1 MAWLNTATRRHVLIA
16 SALPLAAWLLASHPA
31 NAQTTEI
38 RLATQPSLSFTPLF
52 VMKEKKLI
60 EKHAAAL
67 GFEGITTAWSSF
79 SSGNV
84 MNDALLANQLDV
96 AAGGVPGALLLWDR
110 TRGKGASEVK
120 GMAAIN
126 SASFT
131 LFTTR
136 PEVKSVKDL
145 TEKDRIA
152 VPAVKSS
159 MQAVLLQM
167 AAAQAF
173 GEKEWAKLDVLTVA
187 MAHPDAY
194 SLLASGKSELTGHF
208 SGPPFQYDQIKD
220 PRLKKV
226 LASSEVTGGPMTMN
240 MIWSMARF
248 HDANPKAYKAVLLAL
263 DEALEFTRKD
273 PRAAGELYM
282 ANVKSKVQID
292 DVLAGLTDP
301 ETTFSSTPLRSSALA
316 NFLVGTGVLKTKMDS
331 WKDFFFAEVHDKSGS

>member
-1 MAWLNTATRRHVLIA
+1 MVLRRARFSRRALELAAVVVVLSAFSPA
-16 SALPLAAWLLASHPA
+16 SAE
-31 NAQTTEI
+31 TTEI

-52 VMKEKKLI
+52 VMKDKKLI

-67 GFEGITTAWSSF
+67 GLDGLTTTWSSF

-84 MNDALLANQLDV
+84 MNDALLANQLDI

-173 GEKEWAKLDVLTVA
+173 GEKEWAKLDAFTVA
-187 MAHPDAY
+187 MAHPDAF

-208 SGPPFQYDQIKD
+208 SGPPYQYDQIKD
-220 PRLKKV
+220 PRLNKV
-226 LASSEVTGGPMTMN
+226 FASSEVTGGPMTMN
-240 MIWSMARF
+240 MLWSIARF
-248 HDANPKAYKAVLLAL
+248 HDGNPKAYKAVLLAL
-263 DEALEFTRKD
+263 EEAMDFMRKD

-292 DVLAGLTDP
+292 DVLTGLADP
-301 ETTFSSTPLRSSALA
+301 ETTFSSVPQRSGVLA
-316 NFLVGTGVLKTKMDS
+316 NFLLATGVLKIKMDS
-331 WKDFFFAEVHDKSGS
+331 WKDFFFPEIHDKSGS

>member
-1 MAWLNTATRRHVLIA
+1 MVFLPAGFNRRMLALATAASILIA
-16 SALPLAAWLLASHPA
+16 VSPAAAET
-31 NAQTTEI
+31 NEI
-38 RLATQPSLSFTPLF
+38 RIATQQSLSFTPLF

-60 EKHAAAL
+60 EKHAVAL
-67 GFEGITTAWSSF
+67 GLDGITTMWSSF

-84 MNDALLANQLDV
+84 MNDALLANQLDI

-110 TRGKGASEVK
+110 TRGKGAIEVK

-126 SASFT
+126 SASFN
-131 LFTTR
+131 LYTTR
-136 PEVKSVKDL
+136 KEVNSVKDL
-145 TEKDRIA
+145 NETDRIA

-173 GEKEWAKLDVLTVA
+173 GDKEWAKLDAYTVA

-208 SGPPFQYDQIKD
+208 SGPPYQYDQIKD

-240 MIWSMARF
+240 MLWSIARF
-248 HDANPKAYKAVLLAL
+248 HDSNPMAYKAVLMAL

-282 ANVKSKVQID
+282 ANVKSKIQID
-292 DVLAGLTDP
+292 EVLTGLTDP
-301 ETTFSSTPLRSSALA
+301 ETKFSSAPQRSGALA
-316 NFLVGTGVLKTKMDS
+316 NFLVTTGVLKTKMES
-331 WKDFFFAEVHDKSGS
+331 WKEFFFPEVHDKSGS